1 MKISHLDSKPPT
13 GPAANERKSTATA
26 AATASSGAGARSE
39 ASAKVALSSTAAHLV
54 GPNDH
59 VFDADKVARIS
70 NAIRDGKYTINADA
84 IADKLIANA
93 RELVGQPHNK
103 G

>member
-1 MKISHLDSKPPT
+1 MKISHFDST
-13 GPAANERKSTATA
+13 SPAKLTINERKSGA
-26 AATASSGAGARSE
+26 ASGAAKGE

-59 VFDADKVARIS
+59 VFDTDKVARIS
-70 NAIRDGKYTINADA
+70 NAIRDGKYTINADV

-93 RELVGQPHNK
+93 KELVGQQSK
-103 G
+103 KS

>member
-1 MKISHLDSKPPT
+1 MKISHLDNPS
-13 GPAANERKSTATA
+13 PAAHPATERKSGSAGSSAGT
-26 AATASSGAGARSE
+26 SGAAKGE

-59 VFDADKVARIS
+59 VFDTEKVTRIS
-70 NAIRDGKYTINADA
+70 NAIRDGKYTINPDV

-93 RELVGQPHNK
+93 KELVGQQNK
-103 G
+103 KR